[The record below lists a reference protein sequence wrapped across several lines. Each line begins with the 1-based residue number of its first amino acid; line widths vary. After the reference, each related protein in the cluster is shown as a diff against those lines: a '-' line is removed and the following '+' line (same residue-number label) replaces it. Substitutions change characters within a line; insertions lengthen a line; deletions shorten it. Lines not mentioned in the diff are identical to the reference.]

1 MRLVFMGSPDFS
13 VPALHGLIEA
23 GHEIVAVYTQPP
35 RPAGRGK
42 ALRRQ
47 PVHEAADALG
57 IPVRTPEK
65 LRHNDEELAFFQS
78 LKADAAIVAAYGLI
92 LPEAILKA
100 PRLGCLNIHASLL
113 PRWRGASPIQS
124 AIRAGDAKSG
134 VCIMQMDKGLDT
146 GAVLLSEATPITPED
161 TAGSLHDRLA
171 GIGAQLVVRTLEEQP
186 TAVPQDDSRSC
197 YAPRLERKDG
207 QIDWGRSAAE
217 IERQVRAFI
226 PWPGSYTLL
235 EGQTYRIGAVSLPDE
250 AETAALMASAPAPGT
265 VLDDR
270 LTIACG
276 TGCLRIER
284 IQKPGR
290 AMMDREAFLRGTK
303 LDRGMRLD

>member
-47 PVHEAADALG
+47 PVHEAADELG

-124 AIRAGDAKSG
+124 AIRAGDAESG

-171 GIGAQLVVRTLEEQP
+171 EIGARLAVRTLEEQP

-197 YAPRLERKDG
+197 YAPRLERRDG
-207 QIDWGRSAAE
+207 QIDWGRSAVE

>member
-47 PVHEAADALG
+47 PVHEAADELG

-124 AIRAGDAKSG
+124 AIRAGDAESG
-134 VCIMQMDKGLDT
+134 VCIMQMDRGLDT
-146 GAVLLSEATPITPED
+146 GAVLLSEVTPITPED

-171 GIGAQLVVRTLEEQP
+171 EIGARLVVRTLEEQP

-197 YAPRLERKDG
+197 YAPRLERRDG
-207 QIDWGRSAAE
+207 QIDWGRPAVE

-303 LDRGMRLD
+303 LDKGMRLD

>member
-124 AIRAGDAKSG
+124 AIRAGDAESG

-146 GAVLLSEATPITPED
+146 GAVLLSEATPVTPED

-207 QIDWGRSAAE
+207 QIDWGRSAVE

>member
-23 GHEIVAVYTQPP
+23 GHEILAVYTQPP

-57 IPVRTPEK
+57 ISVRTPEK

-100 PRLGCLNIHASLL
+100 PQLGCLNIHASLL

-171 GIGAQLVVRTLEEQP
+171 GIGARLVVRTLEEQP

-197 YAPRLERKDG
+197 YAPRLERRDG
-207 QIDWGRSAAE
+207 QIDWGRSAVE

>member
-124 AIRAGDAKSG
+124 AIRAGDAESG
-134 VCIMQMDKGLDT
+134 VCIMQMDRGLDT

-171 GIGAQLVVRTLEEQP
+171 EIGARLVVHTLEEQP
-186 TAVPQDDSRSC
+186 AAIPQDDSRSC
-197 YAPRLERKDG
+197 YAPRLERRDG
-207 QIDWGRSAAE
+207 QIDWSRPAVE

-235 EGQTYRIGAVSLPDE
+235 EGQTYRIGAVSLTDA

-276 TGCLRIER
+276 AGCLRIER

>member
-124 AIRAGDAKSG
+124 AIRAGDAESG

-207 QIDWGRSAAE
+207 QIDWGRSAVE

-235 EGQTYRIGAVSLPDE
+235 DGQTYRIGAVSLTDA

>member
-23 GHEIVAVYTQPP
+23 GHEVVAVYTQPP

-207 QIDWGRSAAE
+207 QIDWYRSAVE

-235 EGQTYRIGAVSLPDE
+235 DGQTYRIGAVSLTDA

>member
-47 PVHEAADALG
+47 PVHEAADELG

-124 AIRAGDAKSG
+124 AIRAGDAESG

-207 QIDWGRSAAE
+207 QIDWGRSAVE

-235 EGQTYRIGAVSLPDE
+235 DGQTYRIGAVSLTDA

>member
-1 MRLVFMGSPDFS
+1 MRLVFMGSPNFS
-13 VPALHGLIEA
+13 VPALHGLINA

-78 LKADAAIVAAYGLI
+78 LRADAAIVAAYGLI

-124 AIRAGDAKSG
+124 AIRAGDAESG
-134 VCIMQMDKGLDT
+134 VCIMQMDRGLDT

-171 GIGAQLVVRTLEEQP
+171 EIGARLVVRTLEEQP

-197 YAPRLERKDG
+197 YAPRLERRDG
-207 QIDWGRSAAE
+207 QIDWGRPAVE

>member
-47 PVHEAADALG
+47 PVHEAADELG

-124 AIRAGDAKSG
+124 AIRAGDAESG
-134 VCIMQMDKGLDT
+134 VCIMQMDRGLDT

-171 GIGAQLVVRTLEEQP
+171 GIGARLVVRTLEEQP

-197 YAPRLERKDG
+197 YAPRLERRDG
-207 QIDWGRSAAE
+207 QIDWGRPAVE

-303 LDRGMRLD
+303 LDKGMRLD

>member
-124 AIRAGDAKSG
+124 AIRAGDAESG

-146 GAVLLSEATPITPED
+146 GAVLLSEVTPITPED

-171 GIGAQLVVRTLEEQP
+171 EIGARLVVRTLEEQP

-197 YAPRLERKDG
+197 YAPRLERRDG
-207 QIDWGRSAAE
+207 QIDWGRPAVE

-303 LDRGMRLD
+303 LDKGMRLD

>member
-124 AIRAGDAKSG
+124 AIRAGDAESG

-171 GIGAQLVVRTLEEQP
+171 GIGARLVVRTLEEQP

-207 QIDWGRSAAE
+207 QIDWGRSAVE

-250 AETAALMASAPAPGT
+250 TETAALMASAPAPGT

>member
-1 MRLVFMGSPDFS
+1 MRLIFMGSPDFS
-13 VPALHGLIEA
+13 VPALHGLIDA
-23 GHEIVAVYTQPP
+23 GHEVVAVYTQPP

-78 LKADAAIVAAYGLI
+78 LQADAAIVAAYGLI
-92 LPEAILKA
+92 LPEAILNA

-146 GAVLLSEATPITPED
+146 GAVLLSEATPITPSD

-171 GIGAQLVVRTLEEQP
+171 EIGARLVVRALKEQP
-186 TAVPQDDSRSC
+186 APTPQDNSRSC
-197 YAPRLERKDG
+197 YAPRLERRDG
-207 QIDWGRSAAE
+207 QIDWTRSAME

-235 EGQTYRIGAVSLPDE
+235 DGQTYRIGAVSLPE
-250 AETAALMASAPAPGT
+250 ETDAAALMAESPTPGT

-276 TGCLRIER
+276 TGCLRIEY

-290 AMMDREAFLRGTK
+290 AMMERDAFLRGTK
-303 LDRGMRLD
+303 LTRGMRLD

>member
-65 LRHNDEELAFFQS
+65 LRHNGEELAFFQS

-124 AIRAGDAKSG
+124 AIRAGDAESG

-207 QIDWGRSAAE
+207 QIDWHRSAIE

-250 AETAALMASAPAPGT
+250 AETAALMASAPALGT

>member
-124 AIRAGDAKSG
+124 AIRAGDAESG

>member
-57 IPVRTPEK
+57 IPVRPPEK

-124 AIRAGDAKSG
+124 AIRAGDAESG
-134 VCIMQMDKGLDT
+134 VCIMQMDRGLDT

-207 QIDWGRSAAE
+207 QIDWHRSAVE

>member
-1 MRLVFMGSPDFS
+1 MRLIFMGSPDFS

-23 GHEIVAVYTQPP
+23 GHEVVAVYTQPP

-65 LRHNDEELAFFQS
+65 LRHNDEGLAFFQG
-78 LKADAAIVAAYGLI
+78 LQADAAIVAAYGLI
-92 LPEAILKA
+92 LPETILKA
-100 PRLGCLNIHASLL
+100 PLLGCLNIHASLL

-124 AIRAGDAKSG
+124 AIRAGDAESG

-146 GAVLLSEATPITPED
+146 GAVILSEATPITPSD

-171 GIGAQLVVRTLEEQP
+171 EIGARLVVRALKEQP
-186 TAVPQDDSRSC
+186 TPVPQDDSQSC

-207 QIDWGRSAAE
+207 QIDWTRSAVE

-235 EGQTYRIGAVSLPDE
+235 DGQTYRIGAVSLPDD
-250 AETAALMASAPAPGT
+250 ADTTALMANSPAPGS

-276 TGCLRIER
+276 TGYLRIEY

-290 AMMDREAFLRGTK
+290 AMMERDAFLRGTK
-303 LDRGMRLD
+303 LTEGMRLD

>member
-47 PVHEAADALG
+47 PVHEAADELG

-171 GIGAQLVVRTLEEQP
+171 GIGARLVVRTLEEQP

-207 QIDWGRSAAE
+207 QIDWGRSAVE

>member
-124 AIRAGDAKSG
+124 AIRAGDAESG
-134 VCIMQMDKGLDT
+134 VCIMQMDRGLDT

-207 QIDWGRSAAE
+207 QIDWGRSAVE

>member
-23 GHEIVAVYTQPP
+23 GHEIAAVYTQPP

-78 LKADAAIVAAYGLI
+78 LRADAAIVAAYGLI

-124 AIRAGDAKSG
+124 AIRAGDAESG
-134 VCIMQMDKGLDT
+134 VCIMQMDRGLDT

-171 GIGAQLVVRTLEEQP
+171 KIGARLVVRTLEEQP

-197 YAPRLERKDG
+197 YAPRLERRDG
-207 QIDWGRSAAE
+207 QIDWGRPAVE

-235 EGQTYRIGAVSLPDE
+235 EGQTYRIGAVSLTDA

-303 LDRGMRLD
+303 LDKGMRLD

>member
-1 MRLVFMGSPDFS
+1 MRLIFMGSPDFS
-13 VPALHGLIEA
+13 VPALHGLIDA
-23 GHEIVAVYTQPP
+23 GHEVVAVYTQPP

-65 LRHNDEELAFFQS
+65 LRHNEEELAFFQE
-78 LKADAAIVAAYGLI
+78 LEADAAIVAAYGLI
-92 LPEAILKA
+92 LPEAILNA

-124 AIRAGDAKSG
+124 AIRAGDAESG

-171 GIGAQLVVRTLEEQP
+171 EIGARLVARTLKEQP
-186 TAVPQDDSRSC
+186 VPVPQDDFRSC

-207 QIDWGRSAAE
+207 QIDWSRPAIE

-235 EGQTYRIGAVSLPDE
+235 EGQTYRIGAVSLPDTT
-250 AETAALMASAPAPGT
+250 ETTALMAEAPAPGT

-276 TGCLRIER
+276 TGCLRIDR

-303 LDRGMRLD
+303 LTRGMRLD

>member
-207 QIDWGRSAAE
+207 QIDWGRSAVE

>member
-124 AIRAGDAKSG
+124 AIRAGDAESG

-197 YAPRLERKDG
+197 YAPRLVRKDG
-207 QIDWGRSAAE
+207 QIDWGRSAVE

-290 AMMDREAFLRGTK
+290 VMMDREAFLRGTK

>member
-47 PVHEAADALG
+47 PVHEAADELG

-124 AIRAGDAKSG
+124 AIRAGDAESG

-207 QIDWGRSAAE
+207 QIDWGRSAVE